1 MNYLAHCCL
10 VPPTAQALAGALLG
24 DLIHGPD
31 LSGLPAEVAR
41 SIRLHRAIDRYTD
54 NHPEVMAAKN
64 LLQPPLRRYAGIIV
78 DVAFD
83 HLLSRS
89 FMHWHPEQALP
100 ELARAVYAAIA
111 DYRLLA
117 PAKTRARLDYIAS
130 HRLLEKYGQ
139 AESIGKALAGIGSR
153 FTRDNPLSD
162 ADPVAIALLPAWQPQ
177 FERFYP
183 ELKQF
188 AADNWQQLGTVMINA
203 DRA

>member
-10 VPPTAQALAGALLG
+10 VPPTAEALAGALLG

-54 NHPEVMAAKN
+54 NHPDVIAAKN

-89 FMHWHPEQALP
+89 FAHWHPTQTLP
-100 ELARAVYAAIA
+100 ELAQAVYAAIA
-111 DYRLLA
+111 EYRLLA
-117 PAKTRARLDYIAS
+117 PEKTRKRLDYIAS

-139 AESIGKALAGIGSR
+139 AAAISKALAGIGSR
-153 FTRDNPLSD
+153 FKRDNPLAS
-162 ADPVAIALLPAWQPQ
+162 AGPAVLPLLPQWQPLFVQ
-177 FERFYP
+177 FYP
-183 ELKQF
+183 QLKQF
-188 AADNWQQLGTVMINA
+188 AVDHWQQLSAPTISSGTA
-203 DRA
+203 

>member
-54 NHPEVMAAKN
+54 NHPDVVAAKN

-83 HLLSRS
+83 HLLSRA
-89 FMHWHPEQALP
+89 FAHWHPAQPLP
-100 ELARAVYAAIA
+100 ELAQAVYAAIA
-111 DYRLLA
+111 EYRLLA
-117 PAKTRARLDYIAS
+117 PEKTRLRLDYIAS

-139 AESIGKALAGIGSR
+139 AAAISKALTGIGSR
-153 FTRDNPLSD
+153 FKRDNPL
-162 ADPVAIALLPAWQPQ
+162 AEAGPVAIALLPAWQPM
-177 FERFYP
+177 FEQFYP
-183 ELKQF
+183 ALVQF
-188 AADNWQQLGTVMINA
+188 AAGQWQQLASTELNA
-203 DRA
+203 NRA